1 MVKYVSESS
10 QGFTQWRPE
19 VLALQGGMNMV
30 TFEALTCMFT
40 FGMLL
45 VAMFALISGKK

>member
-10 QGFTQWRPE
+10 QGFTQWRLEGFGP
-19 VLALQGGMNMV
+19 VRGMNMV

-40 FGMLL
+40 LGLL
-45 VAMFALISGKK
+45 IVAILTSKQDK

>member
-10 QGFTQWRPE
+10 QGCTNGGRK
-19 VLALQGGMNMV
+19 VLPCEGGMNVV

-40 FGMLL
+40 LGLL
-45 VAMFALISGKK
+45 IVAILTSYQDK

>member
-40 FGMLL
+40 LGLL
-45 VAMFALISGKK
+45 IVAILTSKQDK